1 MHEERIEYPDLEQ
14 YPDVPVFNTKAVVQ
28 QTGVPAPTLRACERR
43 YAILSPE
50 RANTDYRLYSERDIV
65 IIRWL
70 KERVDAGMAISHAT
84 SLFRRLNEENR
95 NKPADPPFPQPEYSE
110 SGRQAEQASTRP
122 VALHVPGKDEQTE
135 QARQTGPAGHAGQA
149 LFATVSV
156 SPHSLSIVQK
166 RLIDAFH
173 IMDETTANALM
184 ASTLAIYP
192 VEQVCT
198 DLITPTLRKIGE
210 LWEQGRLTVSVE
222 HFASA
227 FFRGLLTNLLHVTP
241 VPAHGPLVL
250 NCCAPGEAHEL
261 GALTL
266 ALLLK
271 RAGIRVAYLGQSIEI
286 AGLLH
291 TARQLLPSLICVSMT
306 LAFYVDSVIDLGS
319 RIQELPPPRPLLVF
333 GGQGF
338 ELLGDALL
346 EIPGIYLKDDMPVI
360 IERLRELLSRKI

>member
-28 QTGVPAPTLRACERR
+28 QTGVPAPTLRAWERR

-50 RANTDYRLYSERDIV
+50 RANNDYRLYSERDIV

-70 KERVDAGMAISHAT
+70 KERVDSGMAISHAT
-84 SLFRRLNEENR
+84 SLFRRLNEESR
-95 NKPADPPFPQPEYSE
+95 HRPEDAPFLQLEPAGP
-110 SGRQAEQASTRP
+110 GRQLEAGKALTGP
-122 VALHVPGKDEQTE
+122 VALHIFGKDGQIGQTLS
-135 QARQTGPAGHAGQA
+135 T
-149 LFATVSV
+149 TVSF

-173 IMDETTANALM
+173 VMDEAVAGALM

-192 VEQVCT
+192 IEQVCT
-198 DLITPTLRKIGE
+198 DLITPTLWKIGE

-241 VPAHGPLVL
+241 VPAHGPLIL

-261 GALTL
+261 GALMLT
-266 ALLLK
+266 LLLK

-291 TARQLLPSLICVSMT
+291 TTRRLLPSLICVSMT
-306 LAFYVDSVIDLGS
+306 LAFYVDSVIDLGV

-338 ELLGDALL
+338 ASLGDTLL
-346 EIPGIYLKDDMPVI
+346 EIPGIYLKGDMPVI
-360 IERLRELLSRKI
+360 IAHLRELLSRKI